1 MANLKD
7 HLGRP
12 VVAVTG
18 IGVVTSLGVGKADNW
33 EALTSGKSGIHPIT
47 RFPVD
52 HLNTRIS
59 GMVDFLESSSKGA
72 SALTYELAETSAL
85 EAVSEAGFEIG
96 DFDGPLFLASPPV
109 ELDWADRF
117 ALYAADKEEGSASE
131 RLLRVARNLNSLDM
145 FDSSQFGSI
154 ADRLA
159 DRFGTR
165 GLPITTSTACASGAT
180 AIQLGV
186 EAIRRGECD
195 RALSIGADGSATAEA
210 LIRFSL
216 LSALSTNND
225 VPEKASKPFSKDR
238 DGFVLAEGS
247 AALVLESLE
256 SALARGAEV
265 LGILRGCG
273 EKADDFH
280 RTRSKPDGSPA
291 IGAVKAALADAGLS
305 EDEIDY
311 VNAHG
316 TSTPENDKMEHL
328 SLSTVFGQR
337 IRKIPVSSNKSMI
350 GHTLSAAGAIE
361 AAFSLMTM
369 REGVIPPT
377 INYDNPDLS
386 IELDVVPNVKRKAE
400 VRTVL
405 SNSFGFGGQNTC
417 LVMAREPV

>member
-7 HLGRP
+7 HMGRP
-12 VVAVTG
+12 IVAVTG
-18 IGVVTSLGVGKADNW
+18 IGVVTSLGVGKKDNW
-33 EALTSGKSGIHPIT
+33 AALTSGKSGIHPIS

-59 GMVDFLESSSKGA
+59 GMVDFLPSSTKGA
-72 SALTYELAETSAL
+72 SPLTYELAETAAQ
-85 EAVSEAGFEIG
+85 EAVSEAGLDTG
-96 DFDGPLFLASPPV
+96 DFGGPLFLASPPV

-117 ALYAADKEEGSASE
+117 SLYNSDKKDAGAE
-131 RLLRVARNLNSLDM
+131 RLLRVARGLKELDI
-145 FDSSQFGSI
+145 FDTTQFGTI

-165 GLPITTSTACASGAT
+165 GLPITLSTACASGAT

-195 RALSIGADGSATAEA
+195 KALSIGADGSATAEA

-216 LSALSTNND
+216 LSALSTHND
-225 VPEKASKPFSKDR
+225 IPEKASKPFSKDR

-247 AALVLESLE
+247 GALVLESLE
-256 SALARGAEV
+256 AALARGATV
-265 LGILRGCG
+265 LGIMRGCG

-291 IGAVKAALADAGLS
+291 IAAVRAALADAGLG

-328 SLSTVFGQR
+328 SLSTVFGER
-337 IRKIPVSSNKSMI
+337 IGSMPISSNKSMI
-350 GHTLSAAGAIE
+350 GHTLSAAGAVE
-361 AAFSLMTM
+361 AAFSLLTM

-377 INYDNPDLS
+377 INYDNPDPA
-386 IELDVVPNVKRKAE
+386 IVLDVVPNKKRNAE
-400 VRTVL
+400 VGTVL